1 METVILVIHLMLVA
15 AMIGIILMQRSE
27 GGALGIGGGGNFMAA
42 RGTGN
47 VLTRATT
54 ILAAGFFVTSIVLT
68 FIARNAGDTGLFDNL
83 PADELTVEDAG
94 DRPEGGVLNL
104 LGGAPAAEE
113 PPVVPDEAGNADTPG
128 GVIAV
133 PDDAGAAVPDGG
145 GVAVPD
151 DAGAAAPGDA
161 GGAAAPIAVPE

>member
-68 FIARNAGDTGLFDNL
+68 FVARNEDSTGLFDNL
-83 PADELTVEDAG
+83 PADEITAEDAG

-104 LGGAPAAEE
+104 LGGAPAADET
-113 PPVVPDEAGNADTPG
+113 PTVPDEAGGNETPAG
-128 GVIAV
+128 IAV
-133 PDDAGAAVPDGG
+133 PDDAGAAVPGDA
-145 GVAVPD
+145 GVVVPD
-151 DAGAAAPGDA
+151 DA
-161 GGAAAPIAVPE
+161 GGAAAPVVVPE